1 MISLTLFVQD
11 GKKGWINQSPRSPSY
26 SHPSSP
32 LCSRGGKKELGSGEV
47 MVGRKEGRK
56 EELEDRD
63 RESGVK
69 ERGRR
74 GGSRDRRRAH
84 SSVFERDGGRE
95 REKHHRAASLT
106 LFLWHVLLSL
116 SFWKLRVLVTPKRL
130 FHSVH
135 RTPPRSPPSP
145 PTRVSLAR
153 PRIVMNVEDR
163 VSAMK
168 D

>member
-1 MISLTLFVQD
+1 MDEFILLLCFTSNITMISLTLFVLD

-32 LCSRGGKKELGSGEV
+32 LCPRGGKRELGSGEV

-74 GGSRDRRRAH
+74 GGSRDRRRT
-84 SSVFERDGGRE
+84 V
-95 REKHHRAASLT
+95 
-106 LFLWHVLLSL
+106 LSL
-116 SFWKLRVLVTPKRL
+116 KEMEGGSG
-130 FHSVH
+130 
-135 RTPPRSPPSP
+135 RSIIAPLP
-145 PTRVSLAR
+145 
-153 PRIVMNVEDR
+153 
-163 VSAMK
+163 
-168 D
+168 